1 MIDKALLRSL
11 DDYFELCIRED
22 IGAGDYSTEACIPSA
37 ARGRS
42 VLIAKESGIVAGM
55 PLAEYLLK
63 KFDAEA
69 QLHYLKTDG
78 QRVEEGDKLFEA
90 EGRIRAILSSE
101 RLILNFIQRLSGIA
115 TRTAEYV
122 AIASK
127 YGVRVADTRK
137 TTPGMRLL
145 EKAAVRAGGGM
156 NHRMG
161 LYDMIM
167 IKDNHADFAG
177 GISKAVAAVERFL
190 DEKGL
195 ALKIEVETRNM
206 EEVREA
212 LRSGRVDVI
221 MLDNF
226 KPDEIREAVAL
237 IDGRAEIEASGNIT
251 YENLEAYAS
260 TGIDYLS
267 TGALT
272 HSVRSL
278 DMSLRALFDSPR

>member
-1 MIDKALLRSL
+1 MIDNALLRSL

-22 IGAGDYSTEACIPSA
+22 LGPGDYSAEACIPSA
-37 ARGRS
+37 AMGRS
-42 VLIAKESGIVAGM
+42 ELIAKEKGIVAGL

-63 KFDAEA
+63 KFDPEA
-69 QLHYLKTDG
+69 QLHYFKKDG
-78 QRVEEGDKLFEA
+78 ERVEAGEKIYEA

-115 TRTAEYV
+115 TRTAQYV

-145 EKAAVRAGGGM
+145 EKAAVKAGGGM

-177 GISKAVAAVERFL
+177 GIRKAVAASRRFL
-190 DEKGL
+190 NEKGL
-195 ALKIEVETRNM
+195 ALKIEVETRNLK
-206 EEVREA
+206 EVQEA
-212 LRSGRVDVI
+212 LSSGEVDII

-226 KPDEIREAVAL
+226 NPDKIREAIAL
-237 IDGRAEIEASGNIT
+237 IDGRAAVEASGNIT

-260 TGIDYLS
+260 TGVDYLS

-278 DMSLRALFDSPR
+278 DLSLRALFDSSR

>member
-1 MIDKALLRSL
+1 MIDNELLRSL
-11 DDYFELCIRED
+11 DDYFDCCIRED
-22 IGAGDYSTEACIPSA
+22 LGPGDYSSEACIPPA
-37 ARGRS
+37 AKGRS
-42 VLIAKESGIVAGM
+42 ELLAKESGVVAG
-55 PLAEYLLK
+55 LALAAYLLK
-63 KFDAEA
+63 KFDPDA
-69 QLHYLKTDG
+69 QLRYFKSDG
-78 QRVEEGDKLFEA
+78 ERVKRGDILFEA

-115 TRTAEYV
+115 TRTSQYV
-122 AIASK
+122 AKASK

-161 LYDMIM
+161 LYDLIM

-177 GISKAVAAVERFL
+177 GIARAVAASRRYL

-195 ALKIEVETRNM
+195 ELKIEVETRNL

-212 LRSGRVDVI
+212 LKSGRVDII

-226 KPDEIREAVAL
+226 KPDLIREAVDI

-251 YENLEAYAS
+251 FENLEDYAS

-278 DMSLRALFDSPR
+278 DMSLRALPPRS

>member
-1 MIDKALLRSL
+1 MINKELLRSL
-11 DDYFELCIRED
+11 DDYFDCCIRED
-22 IGAGDYSTEACIPSA
+22 LGPGDYSSEACIPSA

-42 VLIAKESGIVAGM
+42 ELLAKESGIVAG
-55 PLAEYLLK
+55 LALADYLLK
-63 KFDAEA
+63 KFDPDA
-69 QLHYLKTDG
+69 QLRYFKSDG
-78 QRVEEGDKLFEA
+78 ERVEEGDILFEA
-90 EGRIRAILSSE
+90 EGRIRALLSSE

-115 TRTAEYV
+115 TRTSQYV
-122 AIASK
+122 AQASK

-161 LYDMIM
+161 LYDLIM

-177 GISKAVAAVERFL
+177 GIARAVDASRRFL
-190 DEKGL
+190 DEEGL
-195 ALKIEVETRNM
+195 KLKIEVETRNL

-212 LRSGRVDVI
+212 LKSGWVDII

-226 KPDEIREAVAL
+226 EPGLIREAVDI
-237 IDGRAEIEASGNIT
+237 IDGRTEIEASGNIT
-251 YENLEAYAS
+251 YENLEDYAS

-278 DMSLRALFDSPR
+278 DMSLRAVFDSP

>member
-1 MIDKALLRSL
+1 MINKELLRSL
-11 DDYFELCIRED
+11 DDYFDCCIRED
-22 IGAGDYSTEACIPSA
+22 LGPGDYSSEACIPSA

-42 VLIAKESGIVAGM
+42 ELLAKESGIVAG
-55 PLAEYLLK
+55 LALADYLLK
-63 KFDAEA
+63 KFDPDA
-69 QLHYLKTDG
+69 QLRYFKSDG
-78 QRVEEGDKLFEA
+78 ERVEEGDILFEA
-90 EGRIRAILSSE
+90 EGRIRALLSSE

-115 TRTAEYV
+115 TRTSQYV
-122 AIASK
+122 AKASK

-161 LYDMIM
+161 LYDLIM

-177 GISKAVAAVERFL
+177 GIARAVDASRRFL
-190 DEKGL
+190 DEEGL
-195 ALKIEVETRNM
+195 KLKIEVETRNL

-212 LRSGRVDVI
+212 LKSGWVDII

-226 KPDEIREAVAL
+226 EPGLIREAVDI
-237 IDGRAEIEASGNIT
+237 IDGRTEIEASGNIT
-251 YENLEAYAS
+251 YENLEDYAS

-278 DMSLRALFDSPR
+278 DMSLRAVFDSP

>member
-1 MIDKALLRSL
+1 MINKELLRSL
-11 DDYFELCIRED
+11 DDYFDCCIRED
-22 IGAGDYSTEACIPSA
+22 LGPGDYSSEACIPFA

-42 VLIAKESGIVAGM
+42 ELLAKESGIVAG
-55 PLAEYLLK
+55 LALADYLLK
-63 KFDAEA
+63 KFDPDA
-69 QLHYLKTDG
+69 QLRYFKSDG
-78 QRVEEGDKLFEA
+78 ERVEEGDILFEA
-90 EGRIRAILSSE
+90 EGRIRALLSSE

-115 TRTAEYV
+115 TRTSQYV
-122 AIASK
+122 AKASK

-161 LYDMIM
+161 LYDLIM

-177 GISKAVAAVERFL
+177 GIARAVDASMRFL
-190 DEKGL
+190 DEEGL
-195 ALKIEVETRNM
+195 KLKIEVETRNL

-212 LRSGRVDVI
+212 LKSGWVDII

-226 KPDEIREAVAL
+226 EPGLIREAVDI
-237 IDGRAEIEASGNIT
+237 IDGRTEIEASGNIT
-251 YENLEAYAS
+251 YENLEDYAS

-278 DMSLRALFDSPR
+278 DMSLRAVFDSP

>member
-1 MIDKALLRSL
+1 MINNELLRSL
-11 DDYFELCIRED
+11 DDYFDCCIRED
-22 IGAGDYSTEACIPSA
+22 LGPGDYSSEACIPSV

-42 VLIAKESGIVAGM
+42 ELLAKESGIVAG
-55 PLAEYLLK
+55 LALADYLLK
-63 KFDAEA
+63 KFDPDA
-69 QLHYLKTDG
+69 QLRYFKSDG
-78 QRVEEGDKLFEA
+78 ERVEEGDILFEA
-90 EGRIRAILSSE
+90 EGRIRALLSSE

-115 TRTAEYV
+115 TRTSQYV
-122 AIASK
+122 AKASK

-161 LYDMIM
+161 LYDLIM

-177 GISKAVAAVERFL
+177 GIARAVDASMRFL
-190 DEKGL
+190 DEEGL
-195 ALKIEVETRNM
+195 KLKIEVETRNL

-212 LRSGRVDVI
+212 LKSGRVDII

-226 KPDEIREAVAL
+226 EPGLIRQAVDI
-237 IDGRAEIEASGNIT
+237 IDGRTEIEASGNIT
-251 YENLEAYAS
+251 YENLEDYAS

-278 DMSLRALFDSPR
+278 DMSLRAVFDSP

>member
-1 MIDKALLRSL
+1 MINNELLRSL
-11 DDYFELCIRED
+11 DDYFDCCIRED
-22 IGAGDYSTEACIPSA
+22 LGPGDYSSEACIPSV

-42 VLIAKESGIVAGM
+42 ELLAKESGIVAG
-55 PLAEYLLK
+55 LALADYLLK
-63 KFDAEA
+63 KFDPDA
-69 QLHYLKTDG
+69 QLRYFKSDG
-78 QRVEEGDKLFEA
+78 ERVEEGDILFEA
-90 EGRIRAILSSE
+90 EGRIRALLSSE

-115 TRTAEYV
+115 TRTSQYV
-122 AIASK
+122 AKASK

-161 LYDMIM
+161 LYDLIM

-177 GISKAVAAVERFL
+177 GIARAVDASMRFL
-190 DEKGL
+190 DEEGL
-195 ALKIEVETRNM
+195 KLKIEVETRNL

-212 LRSGRVDVI
+212 LKSGWVDII

-226 KPDEIREAVAL
+226 EPGLIRQAVDI
-237 IDGRAEIEASGNIT
+237 IDGRTEIEASGNIT
-251 YENLEAYAS
+251 YENLEDYAS

-278 DMSLRALFDSPR
+278 DMSLRAVFDSP